1 MRPDALPDAWAT
13 PTPTA
18 ARPPP
23 AGSDGLPTIELEH
36 SKVIA
41 RLRYS
46 EADRTLLVEFRS
58 GAVYRYFGITRDDYT
73 KLATSASPGARFN
86 EAIQPYHE
94 CERLEDVAPSKAKA
108 APKVDPPTH
117 L

>member
-1 MRPDALPDAWAT
+1 MTPRDTLPDAWAT
-13 PTPTA
+13 PTATKV
-18 ARPPP
+18 PPP
-23 AGSDGLPTIELEH
+23 GTDGLPTIELEH

-41 RLRYS
+41 RLRYN

-86 EAIQPYHE
+86 ESIQPYHE
-94 CERLEDVAPSKAKA
+94 SERLEDVAPSKAK
-108 APKVDPPTH
+108 PTPRLDPSTH

>member
-1 MRPDALPDAWAT
+1 MMPDTLPDAWAT
-13 PTPTA
+13 PVA
-18 ARPPP
+18 KKAPPP
-23 AGSDGLPTIELEH
+23 GTDGLPTIELEQ

-41 RLRYS
+41 RLRYN

-94 CERLEDVAPSKAKA
+94 CERLEDLAPSKAKP
-108 APKVDPPTH
+108 APKVDPSTH